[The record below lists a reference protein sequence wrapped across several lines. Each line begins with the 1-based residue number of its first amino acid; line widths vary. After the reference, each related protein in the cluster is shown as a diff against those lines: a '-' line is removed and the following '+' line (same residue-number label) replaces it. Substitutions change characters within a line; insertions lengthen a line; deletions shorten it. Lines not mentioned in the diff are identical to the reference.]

1 MASAPDTLT
10 LGRNRDRRGHAGPWA
25 RRAGLALLAIVPLC
39 ALLNVF
45 GQRPETSTA
54 ATARARLEVHAP
66 ASRAQHATRAPHYR
80 RLNGG
85 STRQRD
91 RDHRR
96 NQMGC
101 TRNRRKDQL

>member
-1 MASAPDTLT
+1 
-10 LGRNRDRRGHAGPWA
+10 NRDRRGRAGPWS

-66 ASRAQHATRAPHYR
+66 ASARGGLMYAARFRIDAVRNVKKATLILDPGWADQYTV
-80 RLNGG
+80 NGVSPQPIAEG
-85 STRQRD
+85 SD
-91 RDHRR
+91 
-96 NQMGC
+96 NG
-101 TRNRRKDQL
+101 